1 MLSNQERSALAGLH
15 DRVQGD
21 PRSERANEWTS
32 PCSGARYIFSGPFF
46 SSSLEYLAMETC
58 GDGTAGLRPGHDRS
72 PAPALLT
79 VGHGALGSA
88 ELAEL
93 LASAGVQLV
102 VDIRSAPGSRRHP
115 HFGRDQ
121 MEQWLP
127 AAEIDYRWEKD
138 LGGHR
143 RPVAGSANTALRHPG
158 FRGYADYMA
167 TGSFTAGLARLLDDA
182 AARPTAAMCAE
193 TLWWRCHRRLVADA
207 AVLLEGAAVYHLGH
221 DGRLSAHQATEG
233 ARMLEKD
240 GTTRLVYDD
249 AAAACHGL
257 A

>member
-1 MLSNQERSALAGLH
+1 MRPS
-15 DRVQGD
+15 
-21 PRSERANEWTS
+21 
-32 PCSGARYIFSGPFF
+32 
-46 SSSLEYLAMETC
+46 
-58 GDGTAGLRPGHDRS
+58 GDGTAGV
-72 PAPALLT
+72 APRNDGSSTPLLMT
-79 VGHGALGSA
+79 VGHGTLGSE

-93 LASAGVQLV
+93 LGSAGVQLV

-143 RPVAGSANTALRHPG
+143 RPVVGSANTALRHPG
-158 FRGYADYMA
+158 FRSYADYMA
-167 TGSFTAGLARLLDDA
+167 TGSFAAGLARLLDDA

-207 AVLLEGAAVYHLGH
+207 AVLLAGAAVHHLGH
-221 DGRLSAHQATEG
+221 DGRLSAHRVTEG
-233 ARMLEKD
+233 ARVANAE
-240 GTTRLVYDD
+240 GTTRLVFD
-249 AAAACHGL
+249 AGAAPWRGVA
-257 A
+257 

>member
-1 MLSNQERSALAGLH
+1 MG
-15 DRVQGD
+15 
-21 PRSERANEWTS
+21 
-32 PCSGARYIFSGPFF
+32 
-46 SSSLEYLAMETC
+46 TC
-58 GDGTAGLRPGHDRS
+58 GDGTAGVRPGHDGS

-79 VGHGALGSA
+79 VGHGTLGSE

-115 HFGRDQ
+115 HFGREQ
-121 MEQWLP
+121 MERWLP
-127 AAEIDYRWEKD
+127 AAGIDYRWEKD

-143 RPVAGSANTALRHPG
+143 RPVVGSANTALRHPG

-167 TGSFTAGLARLLDDA
+167 TGSFAAGLARLLDDA

-221 DGRLSAHQATEG
+221 DGRLSAHRVTEG
-233 ARMLEKD
+233 ARMVERD

>member
-1 MLSNQERSALAGLH
+1 MRTRGE
-15 DRVQGD
+15 V
-21 PRSERANEWTS
+21 
-32 PCSGARYIFSGPFF
+32 
-46 SSSLEYLAMETC
+46 
-58 GDGTAGLRPGHDRS
+58 TAGVALGNGRS
-72 PAPALLT
+72 PAPLLLS
-79 VGHGALGSA
+79 VGHGTLGSE

-115 HFGRDQ
+115 HFGR
-121 MEQWLP
+121 EQLERWLP
-127 AAEIDYRWEKD
+127 AAGIDYRWEKD

-143 RPVAGSANTALRHPG
+143 RPVVGSANSALRHPA

-167 TGSFTAGLARLLDDA
+167 TGSFAAGLARLLGDA
-182 AARPTAAMCAE
+182 AACSTAAMCAE

-221 DGRLSAHQATEG
+221 DGRLAAHRVTDGVRVVE
-233 ARMLEKD
+233 RD
-240 GTTRLVYDD
+240 GTTGLVYDN
-249 AAAACHGL
+249 AAAACHGV

>member
-1 MLSNQERSALAGLH
+1 MRSGGGTTAAVAPGSDRAGVPL
-15 DRVQGD
+15 
-21 PRSERANEWTS
+21 
-32 PCSGARYIFSGPFF
+32 
-46 SSSLEYLAMETC
+46 
-58 GDGTAGLRPGHDRS
+58 
-72 PAPALLT
+72 LLT
-79 VGHGALGSA
+79 VGHGTLGSG

-115 HFGRDQ
+115 HFGREQ
-121 MEQWLP
+121 MERWLP
-127 AAEIDYRWEKD
+127 AAGIDYRWEKD

-143 RPVAGSANTALRHPG
+143 RPVAGSTNTALRHPA

-167 TGSFTAGLARLLDDA
+167 TGSFAAGLARLLDDA
-182 AARPTAAMCAE
+182 AARPTVAMCAE

-207 AVLLEGAAVYHLGH
+207 AVLLAGAGVCHLGH
-221 DGRLSAHQATEG
+221 DGRLSAHRVTEG
-233 ARMLEKD
+233 ARLAKTD

-249 AAAACHGL
+249 IAGACHGV